1 MMKPLIVAAIFS
13 ICAIFSVH
21 PVLADEKSEV
31 LRITSEKIGTVIQ
44 LLKNKTLDK
53 KERNKRI
60 VEVVNPLF
68 DFKVMA
74 RNSLGRKH
82 WVNMTRAQKKEFLD
96 LFVKRLQESYLEKLD
111 LYTDENVV
119 IENATQV
126 KKRIHVLTR
135 LVSKTDKK
143 DMIYKFWKSKRRG
156 WRVYDIVIL
165 GVSVVQTYR
174 SQFNGLLR
182 KGTIEDVLK
191 KLRETGGLITPSVK
205 K

>member
-143 DMIYKFWKSKRRG
+143 DMVYKFWKSKRRG

>member
-21 PVLADEKSEV
+21 PVLADEKSDV

-143 DMIYKFWKSKRRG
+143 DMVYKFWKSKRRG

-191 KLRETGGLITPSVK
+191 KLRETGGLIIPSVK

>member
-82 WVNMTRAQKKEFLD
+82 WVNMTRAQKKEFID

-143 DMIYKFWKSKRRG
+143 DMVYKFWKSKRRG

>member
-82 WVNMTRAQKKEFLD
+82 WVNMTRAQKKEFLA

-143 DMIYKFWKSKRRG
+143 DMVYKFWKSKRRG

>member
-1 MMKPLIVAAIFS
+1 M
-13 ICAIFSVH
+13 
-21 PVLADEKSEV
+21 
-31 LRITSEKIGTVIQ
+31 
-44 LLKNKTLDK
+44 
-53 KERNKRI
+53 
-60 VEVVNPLF
+60 VNPLF

-143 DMIYKFWKSKRRG
+143 DMVYKFWKSKRRG
-156 WRVYDIVIL
+156 WGVYDIVIL

-174 SQFNGLLR
+174 SQFNGLL
-182 KGTIEDVLK
+182 
-191 KLRETGGLITPSVK
+191 
-205 K
+205 

>member
-82 WVNMTRAQKKEFLD
+82 WVNMTRAQKKEFLA

>member
-21 PVLADEKSEV
+21 PVLADEKSDV

-68 DFKVMA
+68 DFRVMA

-143 DMIYKFWKSKRRG
+143 DMVYKFWKSKRRG

>member
-21 PVLADEKSEV
+21 PVLADEKSDV

-143 DMIYKFWKSKRRG
+143 DMVYKFWKSKRRG

-191 KLRETGGLITPSVK
+191 KLRETGGLIIPAVK